1 MSKLQAYDI
10 ASIKMESIRSYI
22 VASMDID
29 IPDQSVTEMNCLCLD
44 LKLMGLG

>member
-1 MSKLQAYDI
+1 M
-10 ASIKMESIRSYI
+10 
-22 VASMDID
+22 ASMDID